1 MTPAFGFPIAREEN
15 HMKNERESGMPGGGT
30 GRKDEIGR
38 TGVYRVSGP
47 HPAGDA
53 PVVGMASW
61 GQGARGA
68 AGYEDHGES
77 ELFRLSVKPEKCRDV
92 MTKDPVCCLAA
103 DTATHAGWLM
113 RHHDIGSLPVVE
125 DQENKKLTGLITD
138 RDLVLNVVAEG
149 LDPSIT
155 AVESAMSKPVIACS
169 PDDSYDQAL
178 ELMEKHRIKRVPV
191 ADDTGRV
198 VGVISQSDVALRIRD
213 RQKTAEV
220 VESVCQ
226 PDAA

>member
-1 MTPAFGFPIAREEN
+1 
-15 HMKNERESGMPGGGT
+15 MKNKRGSGIPGGGA

-53 PVVGMASW
+53 PIVGMASW
-61 GQGARGA
+61 GQSARGA

-77 ELFRLSVKPEKCRDV
+77 ELFLLPVKPEKCRDV

-103 DTATHAGWLM
+103 DAAAHAGWLM
-113 RHHDIGSLPVVE
+113 REHDVGSLPVVE
-125 DQENKKLTGLITD
+125 NRENKKLTGLITD
-138 RDLVLNVVAEG
+138 RDLVLNVMAEG
-149 LDPSIT
+149 LDPSVT
-155 AVESAMSKPVIACS
+155 AVERAMSKPAIACS
-169 PDDSYDQAL
+169 PDDGYDQAL
-178 ELMEKHRIKRVPV
+178 ELMEKHRIKRVAV
-191 ADDTGRV
+191 VDNSGRV

>member
-1 MTPAFGFPIAREEN
+1 
-15 HMKNERESGMPGGGT
+15 MKNKRESGMPGGGA
-30 GRKDEIGR
+30 GRKDEIGK
-38 TGVYRVSGP
+38 TGVYRLSGP

-77 ELFRLSVKPEKCRDV
+77 ELFLLAVKPEKCRDV
-92 MTKDPVCCLAA
+92 MTKDPVCCLATDSA
-103 DTATHAGWLM
+103 AHAGWLM
-113 RHHDIGSLPVVE
+113 REHDIGSLPVVE
-125 DQENKKLTGLITD
+125 NDENKKITGLITD

-155 AVESAMSKPVIACS
+155 AVERGMSTPAITCS
-169 PDDSYDQAL
+169 PDDSYDEAL
-178 ELMEKHRIKRVPV
+178 QLMEKHRIKRVPV
-191 ADDTGRV
+191 VDHSGRV

-213 RQKTAEV
+213 RRKTAEV